1 MSIKGNLKLRTLIAV
16 CAVALV
22 ASGCS
27 LLPKEDVPLAPPLVK
42 PVKQNFTTIEVK
54 SGTIESTVRGV
65 AVLDPYVVK
74 YHQFKDNGGRV
85 QEVFVKSGDLV
96 KAGDP
101 LIQLE
106 VEGLDMDIKYK
117 ALDLEKAK
125 MALEAAKQNFDE
137 ATMRIR
143 LLELDIAQT
152 NYDRTLEKLN
162 GRQLTAEMDG
172 VVTYVA
178 DVKPPD
184 HVQPYQ
190 VLVNVSDTRKLR
202 LAMSRSDSNW
212 ASAVQVGMPAE
223 ITWKGQTLVGTVTQT
238 PNSAPTTEDQ
248 QLRERYGRTVYIDL
262 EEIPE
267 DAEIGNSMD
276 VKIVTQKRENT
287 VVIPVQALRTFM
299 ARNYVQILEGERIIE
314 ADVEIG
320 IKTTT
325 EVEILAGL
333 EEGQQLILR

>member
-1 MSIKGNLKLRTLIAV
+1 MSIKGKSKLRAVIALCTV
-16 CAVALV
+16 LAVT
-22 ASGCS
+22 SGCS

-54 SGTIESTVRGV
+54 SGTIESSVRGV

-74 YHQFKDNGGRV
+74 YHQFKDNGGIV
-85 QEVFVKSGDLV
+85 KEVFVKSGDLV
-96 KAGDP
+96 KTGDP

-125 MALEAAKQNFDE
+125 LALETAKQNFDE

-143 LLELDIAQT
+143 LIELDIAQT

-162 GRQLTAEMDG
+162 ARQLNAEMDG
-172 VVTYVA
+172 MVTFVA
-178 DVKPPD
+178 DVEPPD

-190 VLVNVSDTRKLR
+190 TLVNVSDTRKLR

-223 ITWKGQTLVGTVTQT
+223 ITWKGQTLVGKVTQT
-238 PNSAPTTEDQ
+238 PSSAPPTEDQ
-248 QLRERYGRTVYIDL
+248 QLRDRYGKTVYIDL
-262 EEIPE
+262 EEVPE
-267 DAEIGNSMD
+267 EAKIGDSMD
-276 VKIVTQKRENT
+276 VKIVTQKKENT
-287 VVIPVQALRTFM
+287 LVIPTQALRTFM
-299 ARNYVQILEGERIIE
+299 ARNYVQILDGERISE

-320 IKTTT
+320 IKTPT
-325 EVEILAGL
+325 EVEILAGV

>member
-1 MSIKGNLKLRTLIAV
+1 
-16 CAVALV
+16 
-22 ASGCS
+22 
-27 LLPKEDVPLAPPLVK
+27 
-42 PVKQNFTTIEVK
+42 
-54 SGTIESTVRGV
+54 
-65 AVLDPYVVK
+65 
-74 YHQFKDNGGRV
+74 
-85 QEVFVKSGDLV
+85 
-96 KAGDP
+96 
-101 LIQLE
+101 
-106 VEGLDMDIKYK
+106 
-117 ALDLEKAK
+117 
-125 MALEAAKQNFDE
+125 
-137 ATMRIR
+137 
-143 LLELDIAQT
+143 
-152 NYDRTLEKLN
+152 
-162 GRQLTAEMDG
+162 
-172 VVTYVA
+172 
-178 DVKPPD
+178 
-184 HVQPYQ
+184 
-190 VLVNVSDTRKLR
+190 DTRKLR

-325 EVEILAGL
+325 EVE
-333 EEGQQLILR
+333 